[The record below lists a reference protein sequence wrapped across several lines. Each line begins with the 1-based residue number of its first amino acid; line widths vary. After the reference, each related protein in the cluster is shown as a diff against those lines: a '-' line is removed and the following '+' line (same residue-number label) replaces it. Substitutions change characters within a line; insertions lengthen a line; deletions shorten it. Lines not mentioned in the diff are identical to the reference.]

1 VARNVTDK
9 CVEDEDTECKDR
21 HPKNSEA
28 GERHRFIKAHRIKHV
43 LCINCMK
50 LIVKYFLVLE
60 GHLAFG

>member
-1 VARNVTDK
+1 MLLTSVRKIKALNVK
-9 CVEDEDTECKDR
+9 IR

-28 GERHRFIKAHRIKHV
+28 GERDRFIKVHRIKHV

-50 LIVKYFLVLE
+50 LILIYFLVLG